1 MTYFFLFPLER
12 KQTPLNSRK
21 RVCMDM
27 TVGAVTTSTQTTSVF
42 LLSTQ
47 GQLPQWFLLS
57 VLKVKSENVSCSVI
71 SDSLLPHGL

>member
-1 MTYFFLFPLER
+1 MTYFFLFPLKR
-12 KQTPLNSRK
+12 KQMPLNSRK

-47 GQLPQWFLLS
+47 GQLPQWFLLP

>member
-1 MTYFFLFPLER
+1 M
-12 KQTPLNSRK
+12 PLNSRK

-27 TVGAVTTSTQTTSVF
+27 TVGAVTTSIQTTSVF

-47 GQLPQWFLLS
+47 GQLLQWFLLS

-71 SDSLLPHGL
+71 SDSLLLHGL